1 MESQQIRSLIE
12 SELIVISAKDCCK
25 IAFISGAIR
34 GSAQLNFTPKGFS
47 LEFRNLNKTFVE
59 LVAGML
65 CSIYGENLPVEKINL
80 KSGYMSGEFFTLYV
94 PAFIASDLLDK
105 CGIVSGG
112 NNIIS
117 NIPSEMIKSSC
128 CKKSYLRGL
137 YLGCGYLKVPQ
148 SIDNFELNSTKS
160 GYELSFKL
168 NSSLVKEDIKVLISK
183 VAKITERSVGLRK
196 NSNIIYIKNSQV
208 ICNFFTAIGSNRGV
222 LEIYQIM
229 TERKM
234 KNDIN
239 RANNFDLANIDKS
252 LATGEKQIRAIN
264 IIDRAVGLDSLPEE
278 LKTLAYL
285 RLANPDA
292 SLTHLA
298 EISEPALTK
307 SGINHRFRRI
317 MDIASKTEETN

>member
-1 MESQQIRSLIE
+1 MESRLIRSLIE
-12 SELIVISAKDCCK
+12 SELIDISIKDCCK

-47 LEFRNLNKTFVE
+47 LEFRNLNKIFVE
-59 LVAGML
+59 LIASMV
-65 CSIYGENLPVEKINL
+65 SDIYKETLPVEKINL
-80 KSGYMSGEFFTLYV
+80 KSGYISGEFFTLYV
-94 PAFIASDLLDK
+94 PAFIAGDLLDR
-105 CGIVSGG
+105 CGIISGG
-112 NNIIS
+112 NDIVS
-117 NIPSEMIKSSC
+117 TIPSAVVKNSC

-168 NSSLVKEDIKVLISK
+168 NSSLVKEDIKSLISK
-183 VAKITERSVGLRK
+183 VAKIGTKSVGLRK
-196 NSNIIYIKNSQV
+196 NCNIIYIKKSEA
-208 ICNFFTAIGSNRGV
+208 ICNFFAAIGSNNGV
-222 LEIYQIM
+222 LQIYQIM

-252 LATGEKQIRAIN
+252 LATGEKQIKAIN
-264 IIDRAVGLDSLPEE
+264 KIESAEGLDSLPEE
-278 LKTLAYL
+278 LRTLAYL

-298 EISEPALTK
+298 EISNPPLSK

-317 MDIASKTEETN
+317 MEIAENTEETN